1 MSGAT
6 EIAYV
11 ALGSNLGDRERHLDD
26 AVRALSATEGVE
38 LLRVS
43 RWHRTAPV
51 GGPPG
56 QPEFLNGAV
65 VLRTSLGARELLAA
79 LQSIERA
86 HGRDRALEVRHGPR
100 PLDLDLLLHGD
111 LASEDPDLS
120 LPHPGLEDRRF
131 VLVPLADVASD
142 LVLPRSRQR
151 VADRLRALAQ
161 STAHAS

>member
-1 MSGAT
+1 MSAT

-11 ALGSNLGDRERHLDD
+11 ALGSNLGDRERHLED
-26 AVRALSATEGVE
+26 AVRALSATAGVE
-38 LLRVS
+38 VLRVS

-65 VLRTSLGARELLAA
+65 ALRTSLGARELLAA

-100 PLDLDLLLHGD
+100 PLDLDLLLLGD
-111 LASEDPDLS
+111 LACDEPGLS

-131 VLVPLADVASD
+131 VLAPLADVAAD
-142 LVLPRSRQR
+142 LVLPRSRLR
-151 VADRLRALAQ
+151 VADRLRALVR
-161 STAHAS
+161 SPASAS